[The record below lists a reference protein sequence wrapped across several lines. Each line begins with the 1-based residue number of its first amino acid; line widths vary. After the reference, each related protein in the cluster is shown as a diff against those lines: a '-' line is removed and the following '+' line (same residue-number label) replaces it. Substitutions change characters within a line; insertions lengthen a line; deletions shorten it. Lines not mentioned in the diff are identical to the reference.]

1 MVVSS
6 RGSFQRND
14 PDVVTD
20 IFLYTYIVVLT
31 MSKAD
36 RITQTKNLCWILVR
50 KLSFQ
55 KNNDVIDIFLPII
68 WPFCPVEKQYT
79 TVAATFEENWKR
91 GTRNDLYWLLCRG
104 FQQLNWTLFN
114 WKLVNSQNW
123 KYVIAAHF
131 WIFPD
136 RHFSPLLTGLNSLH
150 IGIGQ
155 NLALIPHF
163 LDYEFWKSPNN
174 KIL

>member
-1 MVVSS
+1 
-6 RGSFQRND
+6 
-14 PDVVTD
+14 
-20 IFLYTYIVVLT
+20 

-50 KLSFQ
+50 KLSCQ

-123 KYVIAAHF
+123 KYAIAAHF

-163 LDYEFWKSPNN
+163 WIMNFGRVLITKSSSNIFNN
-174 KIL
+174 ETHRVPCVKHAENNWVQILTDID